1 MNLRKLKEKNGPI
14 KATEGR
20 LYQVYANHIRE
31 DSDWCIFHG
40 PTRIAVLEP
49 RSFEDKEINELVK
62 KLQLNLCFLFIDRAS
77 YCNIF
82 YNLVPELEKKIDEL
96 KNENIKIKTENTKL
110 KHDKKEVET
119 ENIKLKQDLDKFKKN

>member
-1 MNLRKLKEKNGPI
+1 MTNIQPKIDLLELASERSLDLWNEIRTFPKEMI
-14 KATEGR
+14 YER
-20 LYQVYANHIRE
+20 
-31 DSDWCIFHG
+31 
-40 PTRIAVLEP
+40 VLEP

-77 YCNIF
+77 YCDIF

-110 KHDKKEVET
+110 KHDKEEVET
-119 ENIKLKQDLDKFKKN
+119 ENI